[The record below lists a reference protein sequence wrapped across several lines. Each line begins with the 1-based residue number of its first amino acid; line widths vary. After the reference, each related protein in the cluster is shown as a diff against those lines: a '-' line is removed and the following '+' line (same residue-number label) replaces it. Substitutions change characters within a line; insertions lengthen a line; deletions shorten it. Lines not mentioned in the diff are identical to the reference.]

1 MSRRADCVVLRGS
14 VGGHRGRG
22 MAHWARGTGD
32 RWKVKAANSA
42 RWSRGRR
49 WRRRRRAG
57 GGSSRSGLRCGK
69 MAQ

>member
-1 MSRRADCVVLRGS
+1 MPRCADCVVLRGS

-42 RWSRGRR
+42 REMWTPVETPAQGG
-49 WRRRRRAG
+49 WRFFKVGVEMR
-57 GGSSRSGLRCGK
+57 
-69 MAQ
+69 